1 MPESYLWTDE
11 LYEFGEEKVEGLNY
25 LMTIDESYYEVQPA
39 WGDKKT
45 EGMGDFHPVAWYHEF
60 DGGRSF
66 YTAFGH
72 MPQTYSDNMF
82 LEHIYGGIYWAAT
95 GKGIE

>member
-1 MPESYLWTDE
+1 ESYLWTDE

-45 EGMGDFHPVAWYHEF
+45 EGMGDF
-60 DGGRSF
+60 
-66 YTAFGH
+66 
-72 MPQTYSDNMF
+72 
-82 LEHIYGGIYWAAT
+82 
-95 GKGIE
+95 